1 MCRCLVEK
9 GNLAKPLILYNRTIS
24 RATELNARIG
34 HSIVADTIY
43 QAVTTADII
52 FSCLEGETAVNE
64 TFGKI
69 LSEEIEGKLF
79 VECSTTPRE
88 QTNELAKKVE
98 AAQAHFIAMPGR
110 LDTRK
115 F

>member
-34 HSIVADTIY
+34 HSIVADTVY
-43 QAVTTADII
+43 QAATKADII

-64 TFGKI
+64 TFDRI

-79 VECSTTPRE
+79 VECSTTSRE

-98 AAQAHFIAMPGR
+98 AAKAHFVAMPGR